1 MYIRLDC
8 RMVPAGLL
16 GGIRN
21 CMRVFPNMNRSIF
34 WLFRASWLSQKP
46 KTPGFSHQNNWDLWG
61 FIHITNPK
69 ANPYHNPEASDRVA
83 TDVPCFFVPS
93 SYPLVN

>member
-61 FIHITNPK
+61 FIQCHPPK
-69 ANPYHNPEASDRVA
+69 IR
-83 TDVPCFFVPS
+83 
-93 SYPLVN
+93 YPLVMTNIAMENHHAING